1 MSNTKQKIKEILF
14 FVIVLLGL
22 FGWATVGYEMGLR
35 NQKEFI
41 VEKPVL
47 VPVELDDPQVIQI
60 AIENA
65 SQKYGIRK
73 EVFEAIIKCEG
84 GTVFG
89 WNKTNDGGLYQINWQ
104 TAKQYGAKS
113 LKDVIDPRYSTEL
126 AAKILLKEGL
136 KPWKTR
142 DCIEK
147 ELIKITK

>member
-1 MSNTKQKIKEILF
+1 MNQKIKNKIKEILF
-14 FVIVLLGL
+14 FIIILAGL
-22 FGWATVGYEMGLR
+22 FGWATVGYEMGAKK
-35 NQKEFI
+35 QII

-47 VPVELDDPQVIQI
+47 VPVELDDPRIIEI
-60 AIENA
+60 AIKET
-65 SQKYGIRK
+65 SEKYGIRK
-73 EVFEAIIKCEG
+73 EVFESIIACEG

-89 WNKTNDGGLYQINWQ
+89 WNKTQDGGLYQINWQ

-113 LKDVIDPRYSTEL
+113 LKDIIDPRLSTEL

-136 KPWKTR
+136 KPWRAK